1 MKAGFEARMRARRE
15 KEREAEEREAEERR
29 EREDRERDLSGCVDR
44 MRREHTVS
52 CMPLLLAFFNL
63 EFIVIRIQVMEIM
76 HGK

>member
-29 EREDRERDLSGCVDR
+29 EREDRERDLSGWVDR

-52 CMPLLLAFFNL
+52 CKPLFLVFF
-63 EFIVIRIQVMEIM
+63 
-76 HGK
+76 